1 MVGIWTLPSWV
12 AGSEAIV
19 VLSVLGIIFSLL
31 SFLIIF
37 LHSVNLMY
45 EFSSFKGIENLSFIF
60 SISSLLL
67 ISILQISFSSNLGFI
82 CLVTLQ
88 FLIKFFYCENKLF
101 LLLVF
106 DLFLLHNQ
114 IFHLNEI
121 VLGNLLETYY
131 QKGFYGLH

>member
-1 MVGIWTLPSWV
+1 
-12 AGSEAIV
+12 
-19 VLSVLGIIFSLL
+19 
-31 SFLIIF
+31 
-37 LHSVNLMY
+37 MY